1 MAKVEIHVEGRKPF
15 DVALGAF
22 TTVGRRRDQRVQL
35 MDELVS
41 KQHAVFFRK
50 GDDVFVRDVGSS
62 NGTFV
67 NDARISADVQ
77 LRDQDR
83 ILMGN
88 TLAVFKDDV
97 RQPTTESGVRLKSEP
112 HEGTMIFRKMT
123 SEHDAFRPAE
133 AIQSAQQLKKD
144 YEKLRLAFMLSQQLR
159 NVVDRDEL
167 FKKIL
172 TFLFHHLQA
181 DRVAIMGHGELSV
194 GWEVIARRSILGD
207 LRTSTNSNEQPDDF
221 EISSTLLDEV
231 VERNEAVL
239 SYDATMDSRFSGS
252 QSLILQ
258 GVKAII
264 CVPIHVN
271 GAVEFLLYLDSLN
284 RGVFTE
290 QDLEVLET
298 FSTYAGMAL
307 ENIALIQQVKEEA
320 KTRANL
326 ERLMSPNLV
335 DKVVSGELEVKKGG
349 VEREV
354 TVLFLDIRNFVGF
367 SENKPPE
374 EIITILNEFFE
385 LMVEVIF
392 YHEGTLDKYI
402 GDCIMA
408 FWGAPIDQPE
418 ASYKAVLAAR
428 QMMDIAEGYA
438 RSLQAAGASSFQVGI
453 GINTDRMV
461 AGYVGA
467 TRTMSYTVIGKGV
480 NLASRLCGQAKGG
493 EILLAPNT
501 YAQVQDRVDARVVG
515 ETHLKGL
522 SQPVW
527 IYRLREIF

>member
-15 DVALGAF
+15 EVALGAF
-22 TTVGRRRDQRVQL
+22 TTVGRRRDQRIQL

-67 NDARISADVQ
+67 NDARINGDVQ

-83 ILMGN
+83 VLLGN
-88 TLAVFKDDV
+88 TLVVFKDDARMV
-97 RQPTTESGVRLKSEP
+97 TTDSGIRVKSQP

-123 SEHDAFRPAE
+123 SEHEAFRPAE
-133 AIQSAQQLKKD
+133 SIQSAQQLKKD

-181 DRVAIMGHGELSV
+181 DRVAVLERSPFSGDWV
-194 GWEVIARRSILGD
+194 VTARRSILGD
-207 LRTSTNSNEQPDDF
+207 LRTSTNSTEQPDDF
-221 EISSTLLDEV
+221 EISGTLLEEV
-231 VERNEAVL
+231 VARNEAVL

-271 GAVEFLLYLDSLN
+271 GEVVYLLYLDSLN

-335 DKVVSGELEVKKGG
+335 DKVVSGQLEVKKGG

-367 SENKPPE
+367 SEHRPPE

-402 GDCIMA
+402 GDCVMA
-408 FWGAPIDQPE
+408 FWGAPIDVPD
-418 ASYKAVLAAR
+418 ASYKAVLAAK

-438 RSLQAAGASSFQVGI
+438 RSLQAAGNASFQIGI

-501 YAQVQDRVDARVVG
+501 CAQLAGRVDARPVG
-515 ETHLKGL
+515 ETQLKGM
-522 SQPVW
+522 SKPVS
-527 IYRLREIF
+527 IFRLREIY